1 VQSDWGERVIRDMW
15 VRLKVRLVEEERRR
29 RRRRRRREGVIY
41 NILFI

>member
-1 VQSDWGERVIRDMW
+1 MW